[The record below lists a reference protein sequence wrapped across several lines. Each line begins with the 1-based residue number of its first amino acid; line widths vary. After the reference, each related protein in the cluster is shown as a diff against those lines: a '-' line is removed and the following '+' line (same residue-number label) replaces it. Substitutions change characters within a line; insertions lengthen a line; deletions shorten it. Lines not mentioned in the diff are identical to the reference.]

1 MILLLEFVAFTFAM
15 YAVFLATP
23 GPAVSGFSNLG
34 QSMLTMFNLMVG
46 MSEIDVLNDA
56 ANPWLAIT
64 LYALFVVFT
73 YLVALNSLIAM
84 MSHTCTLVFTD
95 KVVVVTTTTMM
106 MMMMIVIV
114 TLLLLLLLLMMMMMM
129 MVVVVVVVKML
140 MVVVVIKMTIV
151 VVVEVGVVILMIMM
165 ETK

>member
-1 MILLLEFVAFTFAM
+1 MILHLEFVAFTFAM

-23 GPAVSGFSNLG
+23 GPAVSGFSSLG

-95 KVVVVTTTTMM
+95 KVVVVTTTTTTMKMMMM

-114 TLLLLLLLLMMMMMM
+114 TLLLLMLLLLM
-129 MVVVVVVVKML
+129 VVVVKML